1 MFMKKLVSKDVQVP
15 EGAVGSRDFRVVWH
29 LNLGA
34 ARRSLENVF
43 LFSIM
48 LSLLNVLM
56 LLKAF
61 LFTCWASYNL

>member
-1 MFMKKLVSKDVQVP
+1 MFIKKRISKDGQVP
-15 EGAVGSRDFRVVWH
+15 EGAVGSWDFWVVWH
-29 LNLGA
+29 LVLGA
-34 ARRSLENVF
+34 VKESLENGC

-48 LSLLNVLM
+48 LSLLNVLV

>member
-15 EGAVGSRDFRVVWH
+15 EGAVGSRDFRVVWQ

-34 ARRSLENVF
+34 ARQSLENVC